1 MALDLIDTTPFPTL
15 SLGELDT
22 ARPGFTFAPEK
33 SNLDLDLSSLEL
45 NLDPNALAP
54 AFVASSVM
62 SGLNNNQ
69 PSTPTSNITNFGNSM
84 LLGGLLEK
92 DKAKADKLL
101 FGGAALKTAAS
112 AGRLFNSLL
121 TYGIQSKNLERQRKN
136 TKMSVENKM
145 QALDNQVLY
154 YKNQIT
160 DKFNTLMARNT
171 LTMAAKNL
179 RVSTGALL
187 EQTKDAAYDAT
198 KDIEMLESNA
208 ELKKIALRNEEKQ
221 SKIAAK
227 LGKSQLVANVLQ
239 GMVDLGLNVATAGG
253 TMKSW
258 GDLYANAFPSDSGSL
273 NEVVYGGK

>member
-1 MALDLIDTTPFPTL
+1 MALDLIDKTPFPTF
-15 SLGELDT
+15 SLGDLDT

-33 SNLDLDLSSLEL
+33 SSLDFDFSSLEL
-45 NLDPNALAP
+45 DTSAFAP
-54 AFVASSVM
+54 AFIASSVM
-62 SGLNNNQ
+62 SGLNNQ
-69 PSTPTSNITNFGNSM
+69 PATPTANVSNIGNS
-84 LLGGLLEK
+84 LLVGGMLEK
-92 DKAKADKLL
+92 NKERADKLL
-101 FGGAALKTAAS
+101 LGGATLKTAAS
-112 AGRLFNSLL
+112 AGNLFSSLL
-121 TYGIQSKNLERQRKN
+121 KYGLESSNLDKQRRN

-221 SKIAAK
+221 SKIVSK

-239 GMVDLGLNVATAGG
+239 GMADLGLNIATAGG
-253 TMKSW
+253 TMQSW
-258 GDLYANAFPSDSGSL
+258 GDLYSKVYPSDSGSL
-273 NEVVYGGK
+273 NESVYGGK